1 VPDLVRPVHIV
12 TTFGQAD
19 SFAVRL
25 DGMWTGFG
33 WRRLAI
39 VLAVVVAVLLPAA
52 ATSAVSASA
61 VAAPTGFVL
70 PVPPPP
76 LVLTAF
82 APPPNKY
89 GAGHRGVDLAVPQ
102 GAPIV
107 AAGAG
112 VVVFAGPLAGRGVV
126 SIEHTGGL
134 RTTYEP
140 VTATDLQ
147 PGMPIARG
155 QPLGTLDP
163 GHPGCPTAAC
173 LHWGLRQGDR
183 YLDPL
188 LLIGRGQVRLLPL
201 NRAPGQ

>member
-1 VPDLVRPVHIV
+1 
-12 TTFGQAD
+12 
-19 SFAVRL
+19 
-25 DGMWTGFG
+25 MWTGFG

-140 VTATDLQ
+140 VPATVTA
-147 PGMPIARG
+147 GGSVAAG
-155 QPLGTLDP
+155 QPIGTLEP
-163 GHPGCPTAAC
+163 GHAGSLSELLQIEFAAEVV
-173 LHWGLRQGDR
+173 
-183 YLDPL
+183 LDD
-188 LLIGRGQVRLLPL
+188 LLIDREP
-201 NRAPGQ
+201 AS